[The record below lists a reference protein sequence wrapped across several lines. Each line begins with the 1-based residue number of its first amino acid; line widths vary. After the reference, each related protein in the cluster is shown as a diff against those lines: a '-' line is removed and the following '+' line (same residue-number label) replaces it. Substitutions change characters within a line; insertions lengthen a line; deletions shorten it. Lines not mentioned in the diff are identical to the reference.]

1 MVSLAEAR
9 AGDSADSGLGV
20 RERLSWR
27 AAMSMHVKAKIGSS
41 NETEGDVGNERKF
54 CVLILQRRL
63 RGAPSNKLKQLV
75 IDMSA
80 RKRPSQHESDSEDDS
95 DYVPPDV
102 NDGKEPP

>member
-1 MVSLAEAR
+1 MGLESE
-9 AGDSADSGLGV
+9 SACLGEP
-20 RERLSWR
+20 RCPCT
-27 AAMSMHVKAKIGSS
+27 VKAKIGSS